1 MEELIMHTD
10 LIFNSNSPQ
19 TLARRLLVNVAASLI
34 LAVAQPT
41 LAQTQQ
47 KTFASAEQASQALYE
62 AVLNEDDRA
71 VMGILG
77 AAPELTSTGNDEEDK
92 LDRERF
98 AEKYREMHRLVR
110 EPDGFIVL
118 YVGAENWPFPI
129 PLIATDGKWHFDS
142 ESGSQ
147 EIMAREVGE
156 NESVAI
162 EVCRTMSETNSRDTK
177 STTVDDS
184 LVQFARNLLTPE
196 NARSPTSE
204 PFHGYYFRVLKERS
218 GEMMAVA
225 YPTEY
230 RISGVMTFVLS
241 GGTLYQRD
249 LGPQTA
255 TTAKKIDG
263 KPNGKWISV
272 KTPVSP
278 RT

>member
-1 MEELIMHTD
+1 MHTD

-71 VMGILG
+71 ARGILG
-77 AAPELTSTGNDEEDK
+77 AARELTSTGNDEEDK

-162 EVCRTMSETNSRDTK
+162 EVCRTMTETNGRDAK

-196 NARSPTSE
+196 NARSATSE

-241 GGTLYQRD
+241 GGTLYQKD

-278 RT
+278 TT

>member
-71 VMGILG
+71 VRGILG
-77 AAPELTSTGNDEEDK
+77 AARELTSTGNDEEDK

-162 EVCRTMSETNSRDTK
+162 EVCRTMTETNGRDAK

-196 NARSPTSE
+196 NARSATSE

-241 GGTLYQRD
+241 GGTLYQKD

-278 RT
+278 TT

>member
-10 LIFNSNSPQ
+10 LIFNSNSSR

-34 LAVAQPT
+34 LAAAQPI

-71 VMGILG
+71 VKGILG

-110 EPDGFIVL
+110 EPDGFIEL

-129 PLIATDGKWHFDS
+129 PLIATDGNWHFDS
-142 ESGSQ
+142 DSGSQ

-156 NESVAI
+156 NESIAI
-162 EVCRTMSETNSRDTK
+162 EVCWTMSETNGRDTK
-177 STTVDDS
+177 SSTADDS
-184 LVQFARNLLTPE
+184 VVQFARNLPTPE
-196 NARSPTSE
+196 NASSATSK
-204 PFHGYYFRVLKERS
+204 PFHGYYFRILKERS
-218 GEMMAVA
+218 GETVVVA
-225 YPTEY
+225 SPTEY

-241 GGTLYQRD
+241 GGTLYERD

-255 TTAKKIDG
+255 TAAEKIEG
-263 KPNGKWISV
+263 KPNGKWIRV
-272 KTPVSP
+272 Q
-278 RT
+278 

>member
-1 MEELIMHTD
+1 MHTD
-10 LIFNSNSPQ
+10 LIFNGNSPQ

-71 VMGILG
+71 VRGILG
-77 AAPELTSTGNDEEDK
+77 AARELTSTGNDEEDK

-162 EVCRTMSETNSRDTK
+162 EVCRTMTETNGRDAK

-196 NARSPTSE
+196 NARSATSE

-241 GGTLYQRD
+241 GGTLYQKD

-263 KPNGKWISV
+263 KPSGKWISV

>member
-71 VMGILG
+71 VRGILG

-162 EVCRTMSETNSRDTK
+162 EVCRTMSETNGRDTK

>member
-62 AVLNEDDRA
+62 ADLNEDDRA
-71 VMGILG
+71 VRGILG
-77 AAPELTSTGNDEEDK
+77 AARELTSSGNDEEDK

-162 EVCRTMSETNSRDTK
+162 EVCRAMSETNGRDAK
-177 STTVDDS
+177 STTMDDS

-196 NARSPTSE
+196 NARSATSE

-241 GGTLYQRD
+241 SGTLYQKD

-255 TTAKKIDG
+255 AKAKKIDG

-278 RT
+278 TT

>member
-1 MEELIMHTD
+1 
-10 LIFNSNSPQ
+10 
-19 TLARRLLVNVAASLI
+19 LARRLLVNVAASLI

-62 AVLNEDDRA
+62 AVLNEDGRA